1 MSSIRNVPK
10 GNVAP
15 VEQRDNKKP
24 LPRIIKKSAGAE
36 MYYLVINKSIDW
48 KPPIAPGEDKSWMID
63 RQEYQAIM
71 EGRGLRLKED
81 GARWKPVF
89 GEGELVLPW
98 IYRVDMSRFLNS
110 LLDNDYYV
118 VSCETGLVEKTR
130 TVKGKQ
136 QPVKERKIWIGFVTK
151 SSYQEPKAKEFKDL
165 KKRALDWLEAE
176 FASNRRVNVSI
187 YANLMERSRDGARE
201 TAMQMAMTF
210 DREINVDSR
219 EKSPCLIVRENGLL
233 LRPI

>member
-1 MSSIRNVPK
+1 MTVAVRNVPQ
-10 GNVAP
+10 GTVRP
-15 VEQRDNKKP
+15 VEKKDNPSK
-24 LPRIIKKSAGAE
+24 LSRIIKKSAGAE
-36 MYYLVINKSIDW
+36 MYYLVINKPLGW
-48 KPPIAPGEDKSWMID
+48 KPPEWMID
-63 RQEYQAIM
+63 RQEYQRIM
-71 EGRGLRLKED
+71 KERGLRAEED
-81 GARWKPVF
+81 KARWKPVF

-98 IYRVDMSRFLNS
+98 IYRVDMSRFLNG

-130 TVKGKQ
+130 IVNGKQ
-136 QPVKERKIWIGFVTK
+136 QLVKERKVWIGFVVK
-151 SSYQEPKAKEFKDL
+151 SSYQEPKAVEFKDV
-165 KKRALDWLEAE
+165 KKRVLDWLEE
-176 FASNRRVNVSI
+176 MFTPEKRVNVSI